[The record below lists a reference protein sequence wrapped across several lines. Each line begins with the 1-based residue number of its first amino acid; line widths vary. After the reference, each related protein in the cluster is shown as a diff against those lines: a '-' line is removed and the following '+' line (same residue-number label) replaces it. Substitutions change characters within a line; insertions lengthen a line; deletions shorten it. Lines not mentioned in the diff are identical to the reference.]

1 MAVLWNPGKGFFHC
15 TLFKEEI
22 TKLSWFRSLLWTLW
36 DGSEPPKTA
45 PSCDPSYPRAQQ
57 TLESGIHE
65 TPLQEGSC
73 AHHGI
78 HAPGAAQ
85 ISLGAGVWNV
95 PPGMSLP
102 PVVRVGSAF
111 SSQQGDLPGSGIS
124 QQRSSINSTST
135 STKNMD

>member
-1 MAVLWNPGKGFFHC
+1 MAVLWNPGKGFFRC

-95 PPGMSLP
+95 PPGMYLP
-102 PVVRVGSAF
+102 PV
-111 SSQQGDLPGSGIS
+111 PGGQAGLSLFIPAGGFARFRNLTAKI
-124 QQRSSINSTST
+124 QH
-135 STKNMD
+135 